1 MHPDARAVL
10 ENARQRHIRKLRA
23 FRQAKGVAEEP
34 EGMRHAKDPWNDIV
48 PFDEMRLYLS
58 QAARE
63 TLRRLKHGKG

>member
-23 FRQAKGVAEEP
+23 ARQAKGVAEEP
-34 EGMRHAKDPWNDIV
+34 EGTRHDTDPWNDIV
-48 PFDEMRLYLS
+48 RFDEMRLHLS

-63 TLRRLKHGKG
+63 TLRRLKHGKP